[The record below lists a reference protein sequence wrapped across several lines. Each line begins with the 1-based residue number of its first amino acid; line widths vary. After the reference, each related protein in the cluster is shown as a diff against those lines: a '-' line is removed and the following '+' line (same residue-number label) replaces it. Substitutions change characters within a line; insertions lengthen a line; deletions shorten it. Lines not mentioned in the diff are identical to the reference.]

1 MASRRIKS
9 HENHYTN
16 FKMSSTLIEIMIL
29 SSYFDRKPCV
39 ATPVLEQARKG
50 GQGRPNKDRG
60 ARAFPD
66 QLSFHSARLYD
77 RA

>member
-39 ATPVLEQARKG
+39 ATPVLARAREG
-50 GQGRPNKDRG
+50 GRGGPNKDRG
-60 ARAFPD
+60 AREFPD
-66 QLSFHSARLYD
+66 QLSFYSARLYD